1 MIRTTY
7 IYGEVTVAFRRVA
20 LSLIPF
26 GALGTITLLNN
37 LYIIGRVVQKTRG
50 RAAARV
56 FPRPLRASEGNL
68 WERGR
73 MAEETAATED
83 RRITRSK
90 CALKD
95 ALVELIEE
103 RGLANF
109 SASDLCSRANLNRGT
124 LYNIFGDKDGL
135 LRALEGDI
143 MADLEALQAKMQ
155 AIGLKDVMRY
165 RVSKRPMPF
174 LVELFDCLRE
184 QGDFLHA
191 VMGPKGDPS
200 FGPRVRDALCTEI
213 IQTILHER
221 YRNNPEPFVQYY
233 VAFYASAYLGV
244 ITRWVETGMRE
255 SSQDMAL
262 IAMKLFFIK
271 PGDPIKL

>member
-1 MIRTTY
+1 M
-7 IYGEVTVAFRRVA
+7 GVELMACSA
-20 LSLIPF
+20 NE
-26 GALGTITLLNN
+26 GA
-37 LYIIGRVVQKTRG
+37 
-50 RAAARV
+50 
-56 FPRPLRASEGNL
+56 AS
-68 WERGR
+68 
-73 MAEETAATED
+73 ED

-90 CALKD
+90 QALRE
-95 ALVELIEE
+95 AFIELTEE
-103 RGLANF
+103 NGLDGF
-109 SASDLCSRANLNRGT
+109 SASDLCARAGLNRGT

-184 QGDFLHA
+184 QG
-191 VMGPKGDPS
+191 
-200 FGPRVRDALCTEI
+200 VRDALCTEI